1 MNCSQ
6 RSHLPRLGREYA
18 QPAPLA
24 RRAVLCD
31 PCAEKLNR
39 LGMDFRL
46 VPEPFVAPWRARLT
60 SRDET
65 GRNAA

>member
-6 RSHLPRLGREYA
+6 RSHLPRPGRLYR
-18 QPAPLA
+18 QPAPLE
-24 RRAVLCD
+24 RERVLCE
-31 PCAEKLNR
+31 PCRDKLVA

>member
-6 RSHLPRLGREYA
+6 RSHLPRPGREYA

-24 RRAVLCD
+24 RRAILCD
-31 PCAEKLNR
+31 QCRDKLEA
-39 LGMDFRL
+39 LGMDWRL
-46 VPEPFVAPWRARLT
+46 VEEPFVAPWRARLT